1 MLNMPLIALLSSFA
15 QEDPK
20 LDHVVQSL
28 TKSSIEL
35 AEAASN
41 YGALKVI
48 FGIFMVMVLVMVV
61 MFVYT
66 IWNLNKKVTVVS
78 ESSQQV
84 KEFFDG
90 AADSTIG
97 ITEAQILIRR
107 EFNCL
112 GHILK
117 YAILRIRFENHIDN
131 KESTVKKVE
140 SLVNNEYSEL
150 CGLLSNFTCN
160 GKSLSNIFEPQD
172 NEAIKDMVIEQIYI
186 PKDQFTISNMDQ
198 SVGMYLNGL
207 KLIYLKNYNMAR
219 RLLPIID
226 FAHGSDVAGKQSPDG
241 RHKEYLW
248 SRKVGKMLAER
259 LKREGFEVAFTNT
272 KDTEIGLSRRK
283 EIANNLDAPR
293 GGTKFLLSL
302 HNNAAGMGNE
312 WCAAR
317 GFEICTTKGQT
328 RSDLF
333 ATVIFEQLQEDF
345 PTTDGY
351 KHRTDPSDGDPDK
364 EANFTV
370 LMGNNYWGVL
380 LEWLFQ
386 DNPDDVAL
394 LEDDS
399 VNRELVESLTKAL
412 IFIDENLDKL
422 KI

>member
-1 MLNMPLIALLSSFA
+1 MLNFSLITLLSSFA

-150 CGLLSNFTCN
+150 CGLLSNFICN

-207 KLIYLKNYNMAR
+207 KLMYLK
-219 RLLPIID
+219 
-226 FAHGSDVAGKQSPDG
+226 
-241 RHKEYLW
+241 
-248 SRKVGKMLAER
+248 
-259 LKREGFEVAFTNT
+259 
-272 KDTEIGLSRRK
+272 
-283 EIANNLDAPR
+283 
-293 GGTKFLLSL
+293 
-302 HNNAAGMGNE
+302 
-312 WCAAR
+312 
-317 GFEICTTKGQT
+317 
-328 RSDLF
+328 
-333 ATVIFEQLQEDF
+333 
-345 PTTDGY
+345 
-351 KHRTDPSDGDPDK
+351 
-364 EANFTV
+364 
-370 LMGNNYWGVL
+370 
-380 LEWLFQ
+380 
-386 DNPDDVAL
+386 
-394 LEDDS
+394 
-399 VNRELVESLTKAL
+399 
-412 IFIDENLDKL
+412 KL
-422 KI
+422 

>member
-1 MLNMPLIALLSSFA
+1 MLNFSLITLLSSFA

-97 ITEAQILIRR
+97 ITEAQILICR

-150 CGLLSNFTCN
+150 CRLLSNFTCN
-160 GKSLSNIFEPQD
+160 GKSLTNIFEPQD

-207 KLIYLKNYNMAR
+207 KLMYLK
-219 RLLPIID
+219 
-226 FAHGSDVAGKQSPDG
+226 
-241 RHKEYLW
+241 
-248 SRKVGKMLAER
+248 
-259 LKREGFEVAFTNT
+259 
-272 KDTEIGLSRRK
+272 
-283 EIANNLDAPR
+283 
-293 GGTKFLLSL
+293 
-302 HNNAAGMGNE
+302 
-312 WCAAR
+312 
-317 GFEICTTKGQT
+317 
-328 RSDLF
+328 
-333 ATVIFEQLQEDF
+333 
-345 PTTDGY
+345 
-351 KHRTDPSDGDPDK
+351 
-364 EANFTV
+364 
-370 LMGNNYWGVL
+370 
-380 LEWLFQ
+380 
-386 DNPDDVAL
+386 
-394 LEDDS
+394 
-399 VNRELVESLTKAL
+399 
-412 IFIDENLDKL
+412 KL
-422 KI
+422 

>member
-1 MLNMPLIALLSSFA
+1 MLNFSLITLLSSFA

-48 FGIFMVMVLVMVV
+48 FGIFMVLVLVMVV

-112 GHILK
+112 GHIIK

-131 KESTVKKVE
+131 KESTIKKVE

-150 CGLLSNFTCN
+150 CELLSNFTCN

-207 KLIYLKNYNMAR
+207 KLMYLK
-219 RLLPIID
+219 
-226 FAHGSDVAGKQSPDG
+226 
-241 RHKEYLW
+241 
-248 SRKVGKMLAER
+248 
-259 LKREGFEVAFTNT
+259 
-272 KDTEIGLSRRK
+272 
-283 EIANNLDAPR
+283 
-293 GGTKFLLSL
+293 
-302 HNNAAGMGNE
+302 
-312 WCAAR
+312 
-317 GFEICTTKGQT
+317 
-328 RSDLF
+328 
-333 ATVIFEQLQEDF
+333 
-345 PTTDGY
+345 
-351 KHRTDPSDGDPDK
+351 
-364 EANFTV
+364 
-370 LMGNNYWGVL
+370 
-380 LEWLFQ
+380 
-386 DNPDDVAL
+386 
-394 LEDDS
+394 
-399 VNRELVESLTKAL
+399 
-412 IFIDENLDKL
+412 KL
-422 KI
+422 

>member
-131 KESTVKKVE
+131 KESIVKKVE
-140 SLVNNEYSEL
+140 SLVNNEYFEL
-150 CGLLSNFTCN
+150 SGLLSNFTCN

-207 KLIYLKNYNMAR
+207 KLMYLK
-219 RLLPIID
+219 
-226 FAHGSDVAGKQSPDG
+226 
-241 RHKEYLW
+241 
-248 SRKVGKMLAER
+248 
-259 LKREGFEVAFTNT
+259 
-272 KDTEIGLSRRK
+272 
-283 EIANNLDAPR
+283 
-293 GGTKFLLSL
+293 
-302 HNNAAGMGNE
+302 
-312 WCAAR
+312 
-317 GFEICTTKGQT
+317 
-328 RSDLF
+328 
-333 ATVIFEQLQEDF
+333 
-345 PTTDGY
+345 
-351 KHRTDPSDGDPDK
+351 
-364 EANFTV
+364 
-370 LMGNNYWGVL
+370 
-380 LEWLFQ
+380 
-386 DNPDDVAL
+386 
-394 LEDDS
+394 
-399 VNRELVESLTKAL
+399 
-412 IFIDENLDKL
+412 KL
-422 KI
+422 

>member
-1 MLNMPLIALLSSFA
+1 MLNFSLITLLSSFA

-150 CGLLSNFTCN
+150 CGLLSNFTCS

-207 KLIYLKNYNMAR
+207 KLMYLK
-219 RLLPIID
+219 
-226 FAHGSDVAGKQSPDG
+226 
-241 RHKEYLW
+241 
-248 SRKVGKMLAER
+248 
-259 LKREGFEVAFTNT
+259 
-272 KDTEIGLSRRK
+272 
-283 EIANNLDAPR
+283 
-293 GGTKFLLSL
+293 
-302 HNNAAGMGNE
+302 
-312 WCAAR
+312 
-317 GFEICTTKGQT
+317 
-328 RSDLF
+328 
-333 ATVIFEQLQEDF
+333 
-345 PTTDGY
+345 
-351 KHRTDPSDGDPDK
+351 
-364 EANFTV
+364 
-370 LMGNNYWGVL
+370 
-380 LEWLFQ
+380 
-386 DNPDDVAL
+386 
-394 LEDDS
+394 
-399 VNRELVESLTKAL
+399 
-412 IFIDENLDKL
+412 KL
-422 KI
+422 

>member
-1 MLNMPLIALLSSFA
+1 MLNAPLIALLSSFA

-150 CGLLSNFTCN
+150 CGLLSNFTCS

-207 KLIYLKNYNMAR
+207 KLMYLK
-219 RLLPIID
+219 
-226 FAHGSDVAGKQSPDG
+226 
-241 RHKEYLW
+241 
-248 SRKVGKMLAER
+248 
-259 LKREGFEVAFTNT
+259 
-272 KDTEIGLSRRK
+272 
-283 EIANNLDAPR
+283 
-293 GGTKFLLSL
+293 
-302 HNNAAGMGNE
+302 
-312 WCAAR
+312 
-317 GFEICTTKGQT
+317 
-328 RSDLF
+328 
-333 ATVIFEQLQEDF
+333 
-345 PTTDGY
+345 
-351 KHRTDPSDGDPDK
+351 
-364 EANFTV
+364 
-370 LMGNNYWGVL
+370 
-380 LEWLFQ
+380 
-386 DNPDDVAL
+386 
-394 LEDDS
+394 
-399 VNRELVESLTKAL
+399 
-412 IFIDENLDKL
+412 KL
-422 KI
+422 

>member
-150 CGLLSNFTCN
+150 CGLFSNFTCN

-198 SVGMYLNGL
+198 LVGMYLNGL
-207 KLIYLKNYNMAR
+207 KLMYLK
-219 RLLPIID
+219 
-226 FAHGSDVAGKQSPDG
+226 
-241 RHKEYLW
+241 
-248 SRKVGKMLAER
+248 
-259 LKREGFEVAFTNT
+259 
-272 KDTEIGLSRRK
+272 
-283 EIANNLDAPR
+283 
-293 GGTKFLLSL
+293 
-302 HNNAAGMGNE
+302 
-312 WCAAR
+312 
-317 GFEICTTKGQT
+317 
-328 RSDLF
+328 
-333 ATVIFEQLQEDF
+333 
-345 PTTDGY
+345 
-351 KHRTDPSDGDPDK
+351 
-364 EANFTV
+364 
-370 LMGNNYWGVL
+370 
-380 LEWLFQ
+380 
-386 DNPDDVAL
+386 
-394 LEDDS
+394 
-399 VNRELVESLTKAL
+399 
-412 IFIDENLDKL
+412 KL
-422 KI
+422 

>member
-1 MLNMPLIALLSSFA
+1 MLNFSLITLLSSFA

-48 FGIFMVMVLVMVV
+48 FGIFMVLVLVMVV

-131 KESTVKKVE
+131 KELTIKKVE
-140 SLVNNEYSEL
+140 SLVNNEYYEL

-160 GKSLSNIFEPQD
+160 GKSLTNIFEPQD

-207 KLIYLKNYNMAR
+207 KLMYLK
-219 RLLPIID
+219 
-226 FAHGSDVAGKQSPDG
+226 
-241 RHKEYLW
+241 
-248 SRKVGKMLAER
+248 
-259 LKREGFEVAFTNT
+259 
-272 KDTEIGLSRRK
+272 
-283 EIANNLDAPR
+283 
-293 GGTKFLLSL
+293 
-302 HNNAAGMGNE
+302 
-312 WCAAR
+312 
-317 GFEICTTKGQT
+317 
-328 RSDLF
+328 
-333 ATVIFEQLQEDF
+333 
-345 PTTDGY
+345 
-351 KHRTDPSDGDPDK
+351 
-364 EANFTV
+364 
-370 LMGNNYWGVL
+370 
-380 LEWLFQ
+380 
-386 DNPDDVAL
+386 
-394 LEDDS
+394 
-399 VNRELVESLTKAL
+399 
-412 IFIDENLDKL
+412 KL
-422 KI
+422 

>member
-66 IWNLNKKVTVVS
+66 IWNLNKKVTVIS

-150 CGLLSNFTCN
+150 CGLLSNFICN

-207 KLIYLKNYNMAR
+207 KLIYLK
-219 RLLPIID
+219 
-226 FAHGSDVAGKQSPDG
+226 
-241 RHKEYLW
+241 
-248 SRKVGKMLAER
+248 
-259 LKREGFEVAFTNT
+259 
-272 KDTEIGLSRRK
+272 
-283 EIANNLDAPR
+283 
-293 GGTKFLLSL
+293 
-302 HNNAAGMGNE
+302 
-312 WCAAR
+312 
-317 GFEICTTKGQT
+317 
-328 RSDLF
+328 
-333 ATVIFEQLQEDF
+333 
-345 PTTDGY
+345 
-351 KHRTDPSDGDPDK
+351 
-364 EANFTV
+364 
-370 LMGNNYWGVL
+370 
-380 LEWLFQ
+380 
-386 DNPDDVAL
+386 
-394 LEDDS
+394 
-399 VNRELVESLTKAL
+399 
-412 IFIDENLDKL
+412 KL
-422 KI
+422 